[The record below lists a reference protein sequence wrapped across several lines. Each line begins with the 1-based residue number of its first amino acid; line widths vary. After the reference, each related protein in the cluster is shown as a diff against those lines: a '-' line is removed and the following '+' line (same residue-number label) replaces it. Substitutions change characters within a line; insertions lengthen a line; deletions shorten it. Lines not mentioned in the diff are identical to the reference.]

1 MQDETQSRGILPAL
15 CEQLGVSK
23 LWLVHRL
30 DKVTSGCL
38 LLALTADA
46 ASHLSQQFQAKTI
59 DKYYLAISHKKPSKK
74 QGTISGGMRKI
85 RDGKWALTR
94 EQENFSITQ
103 FFNKGIGD
111 GLRLFILKPYTGRTH
126 QLRVAMK
133 SLGSPILGDTAYT
146 GQSSDRTYLHAY
158 QLAFTYH
165 DEAFQIIAPMTFGE
179 LFGDS
184 QLTTYASDFLAPADL
199 PWPPLKIAHHG
210 LDSKT

>member
-1 MQDETQSRGILPAL
+1 MQDETQNQGILPAL
-15 CEQLGVSK
+15 CKQLGVSQ

-74 QGTISGGMRKI
+74 QGSVIGGMRKI

-94 EQENFSITQ
+94 EQENFSVTQ
-103 FFNKGIGD
+103 FFNKGIGG
-111 GLRLFILKPYTGRTH
+111 GLRLFVLKPHTGKTH

-133 SLGSPILGDTAYT
+133 SLGSPILGDTPYS
-146 GQSSDRTYLHAY
+146 GQHSDRTYLHAY
-158 QLAFTYH
+158 QLEFSYF
-165 DEAFQIIAPMTFGE
+165 EEQFQIVAPMASGE
-179 LFGDS
+179 LFCDS
-184 QLTTYASDFLAPADL
+184 QLTTFASDFLTPAKL
-199 PWPPLKIAHHG
+199 PWPALKISHQG
-210 LDSKT
+210 SGTKT